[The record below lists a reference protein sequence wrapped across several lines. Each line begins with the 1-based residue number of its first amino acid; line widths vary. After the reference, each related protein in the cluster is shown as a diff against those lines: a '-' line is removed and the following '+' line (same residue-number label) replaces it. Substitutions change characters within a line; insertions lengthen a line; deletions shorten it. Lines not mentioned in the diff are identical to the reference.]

1 MMSNHTIEH
10 TVKSFEDEL
19 NELKSKVLE
28 MGKLV
33 KKATKRSMNSIF
45 KHDIDRAHKVIER
58 DSSINALEV
67 EIDELTRNII
77 ALRQPAAGDL
87 RFVIST
93 VKLVTDLERMGDLA
107 ENIAISML
115 RTEEHPVIDT
125 SSLHT
130 LSEKVM
136 IQINDALKAFNESD
150 ETLALECIERDK
162 QVDSKYKAI
171 QREYI
176 TYMLEDPRQITG
188 GLIATDVAKSLERI
202 ADHAVNISE
211 MVIYMVK
218 GHDVRHVDHKTA
230 RALVRGEVP
239 EEGQDE

>member
-1 MMSNHTIEH
+1 MAEHFQH

-19 NELKSKVLE
+19 NELKARVLQ
-28 MGKLV
+28 MGDLV
-33 KKATKRSMNSIF
+33 KKATKRSMNSLV
-45 KHDIDRAHKVIER
+45 KHDAERAHKVIER

-67 EIDELTRNII
+67 EIDELTRHII
-77 ALRQPAAGDL
+77 ALRQPAASDL

-115 RTEEHPVIDT
+115 KTEEHQVIDVT
-125 SSLHT
+125 SLQS
-130 LSEKVM
+130 LSEKVLS
-136 IQINDALKAFNESD
+136 QISDALRAFNQGDAE
-150 ETLALECIERDK
+150 LALACIEGDK
-162 QVDSKYKAI
+162 KVDSKYKAI

-176 TYMLEDPRQITG
+176 TYMLEDPRQISG
-188 GLIATDVAKSLERI
+188 GLIATDIAKYLERI
-202 ADHAVNISE
+202 GDHAVNIAE

-230 RALVRGEVP
+230 SALIKGEMP
-239 EEGQDE
+239 EEE

>member
-1 MMSNHTIEH
+1 MNDNMIQH

-19 NELKSKVLE
+19 NTLKSKVLE
-28 MGKLV
+28 MGELV
-33 KKATKRSMNSIF
+33 KKATKRSIF
-45 KHDIDRAHKVIER
+45 KHDVERAHKVIER

-67 EIDELTRNII
+67 EIDELTRDII

-93 VKLVTDLERMGDLA
+93 VKVVTDLERMGDLA

-115 RTEEHPVIDT
+115 KTEEHSLIDT
-125 SSLHT
+125 DSL
-130 LSEKVM
+130 LSLSDKVM
-136 IQINDALKAFNESD
+136 VQIDDALKAFSKGD
-150 ETLALECIERDK
+150 VDLAMACIERDK
-162 QVDSKYKAI
+162 KIDSKYKAI
-171 QREYI
+171 HREYI

-188 GLIATDVAKSLERI
+188 GLIASDIAKFLERI

-218 GHDVRHVDHKTA
+218 GHDIRHVDHKTA
-230 RALVRGEVP
+230 KALIRGEMP
-239 EEGQDE
+239 EDE

>member
-1 MMSNHTIEH
+1 MNDHTIQH
-10 TVKSFEDEL
+10 TVKKFEDEL

-28 MGKLV
+28 MGDLV
-33 KKATKRSMNSIF
+33 KKATRRSMNAIF
-45 KHDIDRAHKVIER
+45 KQDVERAHKVIER

-77 ALRQPAAGDL
+77 ALRQPAASDL

-93 VKLVTDLERMGDLA
+93 VKVVTDLERMGDLA

-115 RTEEHPVIDT
+115 KTEEHPVIDI

-130 LSEKVM
+130 LSDKVM
-136 IQINDALKAFNESD
+136 EQVTDALNAFNKGD
-150 ETLALECIERDK
+150 DKLALACIARDK
-162 QVDSKYKAI
+162 KVDSKYKAI

-188 GLIATDVAKSLERI
+188 GLIATDIAKYLERI

-211 MVIYMVK
+211 MVIYMVR

-230 RALVRGEVP
+230 QALVKGEMP
-239 EEGQDE
+239 EEE